1 MSTLSTK
8 RSDQDLQTAV
18 QAELEWTPDVDAP
31 GIGVAVDDGAV
42 TLSGE
47 VDDHFVRTAAKQ
59 ATLRV
64 RGVVA
69 VVDDLTVHPKGI
81 WPTTETDIAKEVE
94 RALAGAANMPDTIKA
109 EISEH
114 TVTLTGQVRW
124 DYERKAAQRAVQ
136 YLRGVFYVLNHITLT
151 ARPTAADAEQ
161 RIMNALRRS
170 ALVDAK
176 RLNVVVTGNHAIL
189 TGNVSSWAEKEEAG
203 RAAWSSPNVTDIE
216 NRIVVRVS

>member
-18 QAELEWTPDVDAP
+18 QAELDWTPDVDAP
-31 GIGVAVDDGAV
+31 GIGVAVEDGAV

-47 VDDHFVRTAAKQ
+47 VDDHFVRTAAKK

-69 VVDDLTVHPKGI
+69 VVDDLTVHPKGM

-94 RALAGAANMPDTIKA
+94 RALAGAANIPNTIRA

-124 DYERKAAQRAVQ
+124 DYERRAAQRAVQ

-161 RIMNALRRS
+161 RIMNALRRN

-176 RLNVVVTGNHAIL
+176 RLNVVVSGNHATL

-216 NRIVVRVS
+216 NRIVVRV